1 MERAR
6 RLHERKTKDKDPKP
20 PKCECLPM
28 LRKSR
33 DTVPANDRRTFWKW
47 MFPVKEI
54 CISNF
59 SDYKGYVIISPT
71 QESDISTVNIPK
83 VGGVKYENNG
93 VTIQKQSKG
102 VAPGVEEKFSL
113 ETKRVY
119 VTVFIQVCKDE
130 WVCWRE
136 NICVNAYRDNFV
148 IKNIK
153 DAELDDVFGARY
165 THKEFMELLKKKV
178 ST

>member
-1 MERAR
+1 MESRP
-6 RLHERKTKDKDPKP
+6 EP
-20 PKCECLPM
+20 PKCGECFPM
-28 LRKSR
+28 LRKIR
-33 DTVPANDRRTFWKW
+33 DTTPAYDRRGVWRW
-47 MFPVKEI
+47 MFPKRVVRVLNRSE
-54 CISNF
+54 
-59 SDYKGYVIISPT
+59 YRGYVIISPT
-71 QESDISTVNIPK
+71 RESVISTLTLPK
-83 VGGVKYENNG
+83 GGGVNYENNA

-119 VTVFIQVCKDE
+119 VTVFIQVLKDE